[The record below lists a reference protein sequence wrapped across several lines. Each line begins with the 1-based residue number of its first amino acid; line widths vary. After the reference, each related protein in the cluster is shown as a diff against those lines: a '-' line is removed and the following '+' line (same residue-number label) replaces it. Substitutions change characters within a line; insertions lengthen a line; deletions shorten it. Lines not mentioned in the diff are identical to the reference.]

1 MAALR
6 DVTLAVATGSLA
18 LWLVSVA
25 FTDAPP
31 LRRDAG
37 GEAREA
43 DAHRLFDL
51 EAQSARLR
59 ASQAPAPSSG
69 RNPFRFGGG
78 SRAADPAAGER
89 EDTAGAGADPAEAM
103 PAAPAEPVFPLALIG
118 VAEQPGP
125 AGAHRTAVLAG
136 LGQVFL
142 VAAGEAVGTRYRVV
156 SVAPE
161 AVEVRDERDGR
172 TFTLT
177 LRR

>member
-1 MAALR
+1 MADLR

-37 GEAREA
+37 GEARDA
-43 DAHRLFDL
+43 DADRLFDL
-51 EAQSARLR
+51 EAQSVRLR
-59 ASQAPAPSSG
+59 ASQAPAPTSG
-69 RNPFRFGGG
+69 RNPFRFGGAA
-78 SRAADPAAGER
+78 RAANPFAGER
-89 EDTAGAGADPAEAM
+89 DDPGVAGTDSAEAA
-103 PAAPAEPVFPLALIG
+103 PPAPAEPAFPLALIG
-118 VAEQPGP
+118 VAEQPAP
-125 AGAHRTAVLAG
+125 EGAHRTAVLAG

-142 VAAGEAVGTRYRVV
+142 VASGEAVGTWYRVV
-156 SVAPE
+156 SVAPD

-172 TFTLT
+172 ILTLT